1 MAGETIEEWFQTFGE
16 RIAYVHFSDGKPAG
30 RMVWGHGNHPLEDM
44 LQELGNLGWRGP
56 LGLVFTKESYFFDPK
71 TADQENFRAWQS
83 CMEQG
88 REQK

>member
-1 MAGETIEEWFQTFGE
+1 MEEWFQTFGE

-44 LQELGNLGWRGP
+44 LQELSNLDWRGP
-56 LGLVFTKESYFFDPK
+56 LGLVFTKESYFFFSK